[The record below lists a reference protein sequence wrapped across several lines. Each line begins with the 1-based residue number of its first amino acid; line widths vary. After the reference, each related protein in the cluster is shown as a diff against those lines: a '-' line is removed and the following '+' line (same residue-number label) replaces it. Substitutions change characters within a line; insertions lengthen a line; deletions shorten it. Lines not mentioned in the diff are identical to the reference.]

1 MDSTTNNSFTFKN
14 ISFSVKEK
22 DGNKLQIL
30 QNISGTVSSGEML
43 GILGPSGA
51 GKTTLLNVLT
61 GSSFG
66 GENKGSIYLDD
77 NEMTP
82 SMFTQCCYVVNQ
94 QDFHWPFLTCRET
107 IEYALNL
114 YMKTNTVKDTNS
126 VTDNLLKKLGLEG
139 CQHTIVGN
147 EFFKGL
153 SGGQKRR
160 LSIALALV
168 KQSNV
173 ILLDEPT
180 SGLDA
185 AAASKIVSE
194 IKRIAKDFKLIIICT
209 IHQPSSK
216 IFYEFDKVMI
226 LSMGRIAYQ
235 NTPHNSINYLNDLG
249 KEVPENY
256 NPAEYF
262 LDLVNSDF
270 ETMENVNMILDSWD
284 NGNNLP
290 DDSNTSTTVNEPEP
304 VSLID
309 SETSPPE
316 YWLTN
321 NIKYMIK
328 RHAYLA
334 YKDPIIYLSRALIFF
349 ITNIYFSLVY
359 LQSRHRHQDQILNR
373 MWLTVWFIGVPA
385 NMGVVTVYACN
396 AEYNSIIKEVKNGMV
411 TPLSYLISK
420 TILEIP
426 IMFLFGIVALGV
438 SAYGISNYYAPH
450 MMIMV
455 SIWSLSIYCWEAIAQ
470 VMALSFK
477 NPLLGMMQFMG
488 VWFSGFLYGGFLIP
502 GEDMVWP
509 FKLFYYILPLKYT
522 IRSMVYTEFIDSK
535 YDSCDK
541 NRYEDEICFGKEG
554 KEVLENLNQIYPLFS
569 SDNTLMVDLLVI
581 FGLTVLFKMI
591 YFFLILTSNK
601 SSKVKKEI

>member
-1 MDSTTNNSFTFKN
+1 MDTTNNKSFTFKN

-30 QNISGTVSSGEML
+30 QNISGSVSSGEML

-66 GENKGSIYLDD
+66 GENKGSIYLD
-77 NEMTP
+77 NKEMTP

-114 YMKTNTVKDTNS
+114 YMKTKTVEDTNS

-139 CQHTIVGN
+139 CQHTKVGN

-235 NTPHNSINYLNDLG
+235 NTPLNSINYLNDLG

-284 NGNNLP
+284 NGNNLH
-290 DDSNTSTTVNEPEP
+290 DDSNTSTTVNELEP

-309 SETSPPE
+309 PETSPPE

-541 NRYEDEICFGKEG
+541 NRYEDEICFGKGG

-581 FGLTVLFKMI
+581 FGLTVLFKVI

>member
-1 MDSTTNNSFTFKN
+1 MDSTTNKSFTFKN
-14 ISFSVKEK
+14 ISFSIKEK
-22 DGNKLQIL
+22 NGNKLQIL

-66 GENKGSIYLDD
+66 GENKGSIYLD
-77 NEMTP
+77 NKEMTP

-114 YMKTNTVKDTNS
+114 YMKTKTVEDTNS

-226 LSMGRIAYQ
+226 LSRGRIAYQ

>member
-1 MDSTTNNSFTFKN
+1 
-14 ISFSVKEK
+14 
-22 DGNKLQIL
+22 
-30 QNISGTVSSGEML
+30 
-43 GILGPSGA
+43 
-51 GKTTLLNVLT
+51 
-61 GSSFG
+61 
-66 GENKGSIYLDD
+66 
-77 NEMTP
+77 
-82 SMFTQCCYVVNQ
+82 
-94 QDFHWPFLTCRET
+94 
-107 IEYALNL
+107 
-114 YMKTNTVKDTNS
+114 
-126 VTDNLLKKLGLEG
+126 
-139 CQHTIVGN
+139 
-147 EFFKGL
+147 
-153 SGGQKRR
+153 
-160 LSIALALV
+160 
-168 KQSNV
+168 
-173 ILLDEPT
+173 
-180 SGLDA
+180 
-185 AAASKIVSE
+185 
-194 IKRIAKDFKLIIICT
+194 
-209 IHQPSSK
+209 
-216 IFYEFDKVMI
+216 
-226 LSMGRIAYQ
+226 
-235 NTPHNSINYLNDLG
+235 
-249 KEVPENY
+249 
-256 NPAEYF
+256 
-262 LDLVNSDF
+262 
-270 ETMENVNMILDSWD
+270 
-284 NGNNLP
+284 
-290 DDSNTSTTVNEPEP
+290 
-304 VSLID
+304 
-309 SETSPPE
+309 
-316 YWLTN
+316 
-321 NIKYMIK
+321 
-328 RHAYLA
+328 
-334 YKDPIIYLSRALIFF
+334 
-349 ITNIYFSLVY
+349 
-359 LQSRHRHQDQILNR
+359 
-373 MWLTVWFIGVPA
+373 
-385 NMGVVTVYACN
+385 MGVVTVYACN

-601 SSKVKKEI
+601 TSKVKKEN